1 MKDLLYIGVLGTVG
15 VILAV
20 FFIVVGNIIGGLLV

>member
-15 VILAV
+15 VLMAV
-20 FFIVVGNIIGGLLV
+20 FFIVLGNIIGSVL